1 MEKEIKDFERYIVYD
16 DGRVWS
22 KWKKEFLKPILKDT
36 GYYEVQLWKKCK
48 RTHKPIHK
56 LVAEAF
62 IPNPEN
68 KPCIDHKNGDRTDNR
83 VENLRW
89 CTQPENNNFEVYR
102 SRQKNNPIKSKI
114 VYQYTLDGELVN
126 VWPST
131 MEAQRNGFD
140 NSKIGKCCLG
150 KQLTHKGYKWSYIP
164 L

>member
-1 MEKEIKDFERYIVYD
+1 MEKEIKNFERYIIYD

-68 KPCIDHKNGDRTDNR
+68 KPTVNHKNHIRTDNR
-83 VENLRW
+83 VENLEW
-89 CTQPENNNFEVYR
+89 STIPEQFDEIWKEKSKNNF
-102 SRQKNNPIKSKI
+102 KKSKQ

-126 VWPST
+126 IWPST
-131 MEAQRNGFD
+131 MEAQRNGFE
-140 NSKIGKCCLG
+140 NSKIGKCCSG
-150 KQLTHKGYKWSYIP
+150 KQLTHKGYKWSYNP

>member
-1 MEKEIKDFERYIVYD
+1 MEKEIKNFERYIIYD

-68 KPCIDHKNGDRTDNR
+68 KPTVNHKNHIRTDNR
-83 VENLRW
+83 VENLEW
-89 CTQPENNNFEVYR
+89 STIPEQFDEIWKEK
-102 SRQKNNPIKSKI
+102 SKNNSKKSKQ

-126 VWPST
+126 IWPST
-131 MEAQRNGFD
+131 MEAQRNGFE
-140 NSKIGKCCLG
+140 NSKIGKCCSG
-150 KQLTHKGYKWSYIP
+150 KQLTHKGYKWSYNP